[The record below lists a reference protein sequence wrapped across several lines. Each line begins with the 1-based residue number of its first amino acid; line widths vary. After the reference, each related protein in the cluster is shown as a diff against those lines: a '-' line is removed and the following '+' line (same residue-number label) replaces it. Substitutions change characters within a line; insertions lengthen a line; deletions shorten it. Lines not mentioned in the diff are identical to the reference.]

1 MRRKSARIRVSV
13 NALALDPGTWLGPYE
28 IVSPIGAGAMGE
40 VYRARDRRLKRDV
53 AIKVLPESLSSAPDR
68 LARFRREAELLAA
81 LNHPHIA
88 ALYSL
93 EESAVGDALVMEL
106 VDGETLADRIARGR
120 IPLDEALALA
130 REISEALQA
139 AHDQG
144 VIHRDLK
151 PANIKITSAGAVKV
165 LDFGIAKFADPAVT
179 PSFMSSAA
187 PTREES
193 RVLLT
198 EIGAVLGTPAYMS
211 PEQTQGGPAARSS
224 DVWAFGCVLYE
235 MLAGERAFGGTHVFE
250 VFAAVAHLDPDWAV
264 LPASLPRPIRAL
276 LESCLVKDP
285 RRRIRDMSTVLFL
298 LDNCENLAEPVPRVP
313 ETPRTPWWRRIALIA
328 AATTVIIA
336 FAGVA
341 LWFGTS
347 SAPSTQA
354 GVRFQIRAPGD
365 GPAEMLTLSPDGR
378 HLAFVAPNGGANQIW
393 IRPMSALESRPL
405 AGTNGATYP
414 FWSPDG
420 VSLGYFAQG
429 KLKKIA
435 IEGGLP
441 QTVCEA
447 PSGRGGTWN
456 RNGVILFSAGP
467 RNPIVRVAA
476 AGGTPT
482 PVTRL
487 ERESAG
493 HRFPAFLPDG
503 IHFLYSVG
511 DDNPETSG
519 LYLGAL
525 DGTSRVRLLPDETNA
540 LYAPPLE
547 GSAIGHLIFRRDGTL
562 MAQPFDPHTLTLSGE
577 MSPIAEGVPQTEHDG
592 FGAFS
597 ISSNGT
603 LVYRAGGTLS
613 NRTLQWTDRAGKR
626 VATLGQAAAFAS
638 SPVISPDQR
647 SVAVTITNGSQSDI
661 WLHDVRRN
669 LFSRFTFRPGHH
681 RSPIW
686 TADSTRLAFAFQ
698 DPYSANIYIRTATG
712 EGAEELLLRGGV
724 NAYPMDWSSDGRWM
738 LYEQQ
743 GETTGLDLW
752 LLPLEGDRKPIPYLQ
767 TRAHETQ
774 ARFRPNASG
783 GPRWMAYSSDES
795 GRPQIYVDSIPPGA
809 KYQISTEGGTL
820 PRWRG
825 DGKELFYLAPDGKL
839 MAVGIAP
846 GTSVTPAT
854 PSELFAD
861 PSISGYDAS
870 ADGQRF
876 LVVAPADANAAL
888 PPPVT
893 VVLGWKSEL
902 N

>member
-1 MRRKSARIRVSV
+1 VDK
-13 NALALDPGTWLGPYE
+13 
-28 IVSPIGAGAMGE
+28 
-40 VYRARDRRLKRDV
+40 RA
-53 AIKVLPESLSSAPDR
+53 
-68 LARFRREAELLAA
+68 
-81 LNHPHIA
+81 
-88 ALYSL
+88 
-93 EESAVGDALVMEL
+93 
-106 VDGETLADRIARGR
+106 
-120 IPLDEALALA
+120 
-130 REISEALQA
+130 
-139 AHDQG
+139 
-144 VIHRDLK
+144 
-151 PANIKITSAGAVKV
+151 
-165 LDFGIAKFADPAVT
+165 
-179 PSFMSSAA
+179 
-187 PTREES
+187 
-193 RVLLT
+193 
-198 EIGAVLGTPAYMS
+198 
-211 PEQTQGGPAARSS
+211 

-235 MLAGERAFGGTHVFE
+235 MLAGEQVFCGTHLFE
-250 VFAAVAHLDPDWAV
+250 VLIAIAHLDPDWAA
-264 LPASLPRPIRAL
+264 LPANLPRPIRAL
-276 LESCLVKDP
+276 LESCLVRDS

-298 LDNCENLAEPVPRVP
+298 LANCENLAEPVPMAP
-313 ETPRTPWWRRIALIA
+313 AMPRTPWWRRIAMIA
-328 AATTVIIA
+328 AATSVIIA
-336 FAGVA
+336 SAGVP
-341 LWFGTS
+341 LWFGIS
-347 SAPSTQA
+347 GAPSTPA
-354 GVRFQIRAPGD
+354 GVRFQIPAPAD

-378 HLAFVAPNGGANQIW
+378 QLAFVAPNGGASQVW
-393 IRPMSALESRPL
+393 IRSMSALESRPL

-435 IEGGLP
+435 IAGGLP
-441 QTVCEA
+441 QTVCDA
-447 PSGRGGTWN
+447 PNGRGGTWN

-476 AGGTPT
+476 AGGMPT

-511 DDNPETSG
+511 DDNLETSG
-519 LYLGAL
+519 LYLGAV

-540 LYAPPLE
+540 LYAPPLD

-562 MAQPFDPHTLTLSGE
+562 MAQRFDPRTLTLSGE
-577 MSPIAEGVPQTEHDG
+577 MSPIAEDVQETVHDG

-603 LVYRAGGTLS
+603 LVYRAGRER
-613 NRTLQWTDRAGKR
+613 NRTMQWTDRAGKR
-626 VATLGQAAAFAS
+626 VATLGQAAALAS
-638 SPVISPDQR
+638 SPVISPDQQ
-647 SVAVTITNGSQSDI
+647 SVAVVTIANGSQSDI

-669 LFSRFTFRPGHH
+669 LSSRFTFRQGHY

-686 TADSTRLAFAFQ
+686 TADGTRLAFAFE
-698 DPYSANIYIRTATG
+698 DTYSANIYIRPATG
-712 EGAEELLLRGGV
+712 EGAEELLSRGGV
-724 NAYPMDWSSDGRWM
+724 NVHPMDWSSDGRWM

-767 TRAHETQ
+767 TRAEEGP

-795 GRPQIYVDSIPPGA
+795 GTHQIYVESIPPGA
-809 KYQISTEGGTL
+809 KYQISTGGGRL

-839 MAVGIAP
+839 MAVGIAA

-861 PSISGYDAS
+861 PGIIDYDAS

-876 LVVAPADANAAL
+876 LVVVPADANAAL
-888 PPPVT
+888 SPVT
-893 VVLGWKSEL
+893 VVLGWRA